1 MKRSEVKEAHEDSVL
16 KAFQNYNK
24 NCVDILDKPEP
35 PDALIEI
42 NGIKNWI
49 EITDA
54 FITSEHARSLT
65 TSVSEDKEWTK
76 TTPKLINVDD
86 FKEILRS
93 VTEKKYNK
101 PSIQNVYKEYGQ
113 GILIIGC
120 FSPFHYPISENIKE
134 LKNVISDIYL
144 SNEKI
149 FKEIYIYDYDYKLIK
164 IV

>member
-1 MKRSEVKEAHEDSVL
+1 MKRSEVKEVHEDSVL
-16 KAFQNYNK
+16 KAFQHYNE
-24 NCVDILDKPEP
+24 NRVDILDKPEP

-42 NGIKNWI
+42 DGIKNWI

-54 FITSEHARSLT
+54 FINPDHARSLT
-65 TSVSEDKEWTK
+65 THIAEDKEWIK
-76 TTPKLINVDD
+76 STPTLINVDS

-101 PSIQNVYKEYGQ
+101 PSIQNVYKEFGQ

-120 FSPFHYPISENIKE
+120 FSPFHYPINENIE
-134 LKNVISDIYL
+134 DLADVIKDIYS

-149 FKEIYIYDYDYKLIK
+149 FKEIYVYDYDYKLVK
-164 IV
+164 VV